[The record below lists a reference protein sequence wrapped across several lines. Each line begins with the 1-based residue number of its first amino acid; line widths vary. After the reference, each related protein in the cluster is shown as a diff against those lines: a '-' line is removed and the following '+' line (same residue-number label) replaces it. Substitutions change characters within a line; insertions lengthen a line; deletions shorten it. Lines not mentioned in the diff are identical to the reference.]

1 MPTSFDSDGKAAYIY
16 NQSND
21 TWYQVSGKTDIS
33 GTFEWTGI
41 HDHLSALTASDTF
54 KAKKGINN
62 FLNPSARDSAITSP
76 TAGTICLIRQDGSG
90 NTINQ
95 LQFYTGS
102 EWIAFIPAQSG
113 NGNKFLQTDG
123 IITQWREI
131 PDPFPIAFMMMGVG
145 Y

>member
-1 MPTSFDSDGKAAYIY
+1 MPTVFDSDGKAAYVY
-16 NQSND
+16 NQAND
-21 TWYQVSGKTDIS
+21 TWYQVSGKTDVS

-62 FLNPSARDSAITSP
+62 FLNPSARDSGLTSP
-76 TAGTICLIRQDGSG
+76 AAGTICLIRQDVSG

-102 EWIAFIPAQSG
+102 EWIGFIPSQIG
-113 NGNKFLQTDG
+113 NTGKVLQTDG
-123 IITQWREI
+123 IIASWQNPEGGVVTSL
-131 PDPFPIAFMMMGVG
+131 MLMGG
-145 Y
+145 